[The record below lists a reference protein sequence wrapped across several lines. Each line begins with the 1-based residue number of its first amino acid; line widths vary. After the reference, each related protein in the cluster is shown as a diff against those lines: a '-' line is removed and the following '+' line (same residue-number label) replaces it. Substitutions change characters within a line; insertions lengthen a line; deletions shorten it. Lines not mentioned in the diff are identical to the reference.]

1 MTDKFYDA
9 NDVKDIYMEVSI
21 NDDDDAIYWVDITDI
36 DSSIDPYEYAIE
48 KAVKYHN
55 VKYDEDVSDENTF
68 ASEPFSRYE
77 GEFTFVK

>member
-21 NDDDDAIYWVDITDI
+21 NDDAIYWVDITDI

-55 VKYDEDVSDENTF
+55 VKYDDVSDENTF

-77 GEFTFVK
+77 SEFTFVK

>member
-1 MTDKFYDA
+1 MIRSPLHTSYWKSHRSHGFIFGEK
-9 NDVKDIYMEVSI
+9 VT
-21 NDDDDAIYWVDITDI
+21 IYWVDITDI

-77 GEFTFVK
+77 SEFTYVK

>member
-21 NDDDDAIYWVDITDI
+21 NDDAIYWVDITDI

-77 GEFTFVK
+77 SEFTFVK

>member
-1 MTDKFYDA
+1 MTEKFYDA

-21 NDDDDAIYWVDITDI
+21 HDDDAIYWVDITDI
-36 DSSIDPYEYAIE
+36 DSSIDPYDYAIE

-55 VKYDEDVSDENTF
+55 VKYDEVVSDENAF

-77 GEFTFVK
+77 SEFTYVK

>member
-1 MTDKFYDA
+1 MTDEFYDA

-21 NDDDDAIYWVDITDI
+21 NDDAIYWVDITDI

-48 KAVKYHN
+48 KALKYHN

-77 GEFTFVK
+77 SEFTFVK

>member
-1 MTDKFYDA
+1 M
-9 NDVKDIYMEVSI
+9 
-21 NDDDDAIYWVDITDI
+21 DITDI
-36 DSSIDPYEYAIE
+36 DSSIEPYEYAIE

-77 GEFTFVK
+77 SEFTYVK